1 MVRLAYAAVALVA
14 LVGAAGIASAGPVT
28 VGAGMGITQDQANS
42 GQDPNGTLSAFGR
55 IMITHRFGAELD
67 LTKVDTSSG
76 YAAKMITGLAVLDIG
91 DNVHWVPQVFA
102 GLGYDQASVGYGDIE
117 GHHFEGGLGLE
128 FRGDAGFTV
137 GARFHIGGRS
147 IDSEPAV
154 YPLACCTLYE
164 PNTLQASEYRSLDAY
179 AGIRF

>member
-1 MVRLAYAAVALVA
+1 MVRLAYLAVFLLAAT
-14 LVGAAGIASAGPVT
+14 ASAGPVT
-28 VGAGMGITQDQANS
+28 VGAGLGITQDQANS
-42 GQDPNGTLSAFGR
+42 GQDPNSTLSAFGR

-67 LTKVDTSSG
+67 LMKVDTQTG
-76 YAAKMITGLAVLDIG
+76 YAAKVFTGLAVLDIG
-91 DNVHWVPQVFA
+91 DNLHWVPQVFA
-102 GLGYDQASVGYGDIE
+102 GLGYDSANVGYGDIE

-128 FRGDAGFTV
+128 YRADGGFTV

-147 IDSEPAV
+147 IDSSPAV
-154 YPLACCTLYE
+154 YPLACCLYE